1 MEAEFT
7 SLFKANQRNIIV
19 VVVIIIYIIFVLF
32 RISILEN
39 VNILVEQFN

>member
-1 MEAEFT
+1 MEAEYI

-19 VVVIIIYIIFVLF
+19 VVIIITIIFVLF

>member
-19 VVVIIIYIIFVLF
+19 VVIIITIIFVLF